1 MPDIDDFIP
10 WSLHLKEISV
20 TALGT
25 PGNFCWSLPLTCKIA
40 SLVTIFSYFI
50 AEGFNESQ
58 NWQSTTAYKIFHLYL
73 ISLQALLLMPKILEI
88 TFQSSNF

>member
-1 MPDIDDFIP
+1 M
-10 WSLHLKEISV
+10 K
-20 TALGT
+20 A
-25 PGNFCWSLPLTCKIA
+25 N
-40 SLVTIFSYFI
+40 
-50 AEGFNESQ
+50 